1 MTTGNAN
8 SSSADVIEKILISR
22 HSCRGFLDEPVPR
35 PTMDRLLSLAQR
47 TASWCNTQPWQVLI
61 TSGVATER
69 FRSAMEAYAAD
80 DDARESELEWP
91 SEYRGIYLERRRE
104 CGFSLFESVGISRGD
119 RVGSRHQAQENFR
132 FFGAPHVAIITTDKA
147 LGPYGAV
154 DCGGYVATFLLAAE
168 SLGVA
173 AIPQAALAGKSPII
187 RRFFDISD
195 DRVIVCGI
203 SFGYEDRSHPA
214 NGFRTTRAALRE
226 AVRWVD
232 E

>member
-1 MTTGNAN
+1 MTIED
-8 SSSADVIEKILISR
+8 SASPAADLLEELLASR
-22 HSCRGFLDEPVPR
+22 HSCRGFLEKPVPR
-35 PTMDRLLSLAQR
+35 PTMDRLLSIAQR

-61 TSGVATER
+61 TSGAATER
-69 FRSAMEAYAAD
+69 FRDAMDAD
-80 DDARESELEWP
+80 EDDAPASELEWP
-91 SEYRGIYLERRRE
+91 SAYLGIYLQRRRE
-104 CGFSLFESVGISRGD
+104 CGYSLFESVGIAKGD
-119 RVGSRHQAQENFR
+119 RVGSRRQAQENFR

-168 SLGVA
+168 SLGLA
-173 AIPQAALAGKSPII
+173 AIPQAALASKSPII
-187 RRFFDISD
+187 RRFFEIGD

-203 SFGYEDRSHPA
+203 SFGYEDRAHPA
-214 NGFRTTRAALRE
+214 NGFRTTRAALSE